1 MWLSS
6 KSGNFQLVVLPR
18 NYAPDYAPFTLNS
31 EGHLVKIPVS
41 LKVDQ
46 FWCNTV
52 KILFNIVKILL
63 KFWSNTV
70 KTSYRCLGQ
79 VELSQI
85 LEIDEVG
92 QVLANQFTLYMT
104 WYFKRSKIGLDW
116 WISNFSD
123 GLLFS
128 VCSTHWTFPKPHFRF
143 DFRLQFHNMKENI
156 NMNTL
161 SALEKKVTKCWQNFS
176 YTGR

>member
-1 MWLSS
+1 M
-6 KSGNFQLVVLPR
+6 LPR
-18 NYAPDYAPFTLNS
+18 NYAPDYAPFTLDS

-46 FWCNTV
+46 FWCNP
-52 KILFNIVKILL
+52 VKILL
-63 KFWSNTV
+63 KFWCNTV
-70 KTSYRCLGQ
+70 KTSYQCLGQ

-104 WYFKRSKIGLDW
+104 WYFKRSKIGLVD
-116 WISNFSD
+116 FE
-123 GLLFS
+123 LLD
-128 VCSTHWTFPKPHFRF
+128 VCSTHWTFTKPHFRF

-161 SALEKKVTKCWQNFS
+161 SALEKKVTKWWKS
-176 YTGR
+176 SPTYVKVGR